1 MELLELNTATRGDA
15 MRSRRESLR
24 YSQQALA
31 ESIGTSRKFI
41 VELEAGKENAS
52 LALAL
57 KALTALGFDGPTL
70 SAKAM
75 PTTRFQEAFERIL
88 SEKDYMNF
96 RCGSWGEYTMASLGS
111 GRALMSTA
119 PKIRDKDYLTALG
132 AITRWLAH
140 KTRTPLPGWA
150 RRAKPSSHPVFL
162 AEKLHPVGDRMKEL
176 IRAETPPEM
185 AELNVWIRERDL
197 GTV

>member
-1 MELLELNTATRGDA
+1 MELLELNTATLGGA
-15 MRSRRESLR
+15 MRARRESLG

-41 VELEAGKENAS
+41 VELEAGKENVS

-57 KALTALGFDGPTL
+57 RALAALGFDGPTL
-70 SAKAM
+70 SAKAIA
-75 PTTRFQEAFERIL
+75 TTRFQEAFETTL
-88 SEKDYMNF
+88 SEGDYEF
-96 RCGSWGEYTMASLGS
+96 SLRLLGEYATASLEA

-119 PKIRDKDYLTALG
+119 PQIRDKDYMTALG

-140 KTRTPLPGWA
+140 KTRTPAPGWA
-150 RRAKPSSHPVFL
+150 QRTKRSIHPVFL
-162 AEKLHPVGDRMKEL
+162 AEKLHPVRDRMKEL
-176 IRAETPPEM
+176 IRRETPPEM

-197 GTV
+197 ATL